1 MASATF
7 NISVNGLEH
16 TVDVVSRENEMLK
29 ADVKRLTAAFQNELR
44 LNTDKSVKIAVLEA
58 DLAEADESINRLQ
71 GSINLVKS
79 DLEVANFKADR
90 FERALDIVNQGVESL
105 LTEQRGRETSPDRLD
120 FLSNEED

>member
-44 LNTDKSVKIAVLEA
+44 LNTDKSVKIAMLEA

-71 GSINLVKS
+71 GSLNLAKS
-79 DLEVANFKADR
+79 DLVVANFKADR
-90 FERALDIVNQGVESL
+90 FDHALNVANQGLESM
-105 LTEQRGRETSPDRLD
+105 LTDKTGTDSLDRLD

>member
-44 LNTDKSVKIAVLEA
+44 LNTDKSVKIAMLEA

-71 GSINLVKS
+71 GSLNLVKS
-79 DLEVANFKADR
+79 DLVVANFKADR
-90 FERALDIVNQGVESL
+90 FDHALNVANQGLESM
-105 LTEQRGRETSPDRLD
+105 LTDKTGTDSLDRLD

>member
-44 LNTDKSVKIAVLEA
+44 LNTDKSVKIAMLEA
-58 DLAEADESINRLQ
+58 EVRGLDHALN
-71 GSINLVKS
+71 
-79 DLEVANFKADR
+79 VAN
-90 FERALDIVNQGVESL
+90 QGLESL
-105 LTEQRGRETSPDRLD
+105 LAK
-120 FLSNEED
+120 